1 MSRFRWRHRSLPWI
15 LFFFGFVPLLQ
26 AEEAPLPGSQ
36 VRFDRVSLEHGLSQ
50 SSVTAIVQDSE
61 GFLWFGTRSGLDRF
75 DGYEFRIFRNDPD
88 RPETLSH
95 SAVTAL
101 FTDSRDRLW
110 VGTEAGLNRY
120 DPLTGSFLRF
130 LSGRDSPSGP
140 GGNTV
145 TALAEDRR
153 GRLWIGTPRGLIVFD
168 PVAGRFTIHL
178 KRPGDPRSLN
188 DNRITSLLL
197 DGNGALWVGTLGGL
211 SRMDTRSGICLR
223 VNHRDD
229 DPASLVSDRILAI
242 HEDRTGRM
250 WIGTDMCLDLMLSRP
265 TSEKPAVFAHVR
277 PGTGRATGEER
288 EVVRDICDGGR
299 GELWIA
305 TGGGGLCRMTWS
317 GTGSPLPRM
326 EHFRHDPQDP
336 ASLSS
341 NAVLCLALDRT
352 GMLWAGTD
360 GGGANKAN
368 PVKSGFLVYQV
379 DPSSDP
385 ADSSRRR
392 ILSVYEDISGVLWF
406 GTGRGIVQPADMSG
420 SPALCRVPARL
431 PAELAAA
438 RIGAVTGESGGD
450 LWIATRGQGLFQ
462 WQPHTGQL
470 VRYRANPLDPAAAG
484 DDDLTALHIDRRRDV
499 WVGTARN
506 GVFRLPRTE
515 VGEPGAKKVR
525 YRSIAGDPESLSNDS
540 VTVIAEDREGRTWI
554 GTMGGLNGLR
564 TGPAGARH
572 LFDRFLPGAHILA
585 VHDDGAGHLWVGTQ
599 GRGLLRFAKREV
611 SVAPYP
617 EALGFPQSAVM
628 GILGDDSGRLW
639 VSTNDGLAC
648 FDPATET
655 FRHYFASDG
664 LPSGEFLPGA
674 VARGRNGRLYFGSSE
689 GVASFQP
696 GELVPDPHVPAIVLT
711 GIFRSGRPARPDEL
725 RGPPGPAGERTIGMT
740 AGEDLTLTFAALDY
754 INPSRNEYA
763 YRLEPVQPD
772 WIWLGH
778 ERRLTFAGLKPGSY
792 KLSVKGTNG
801 DGVWNPEGTS
811 LRLRVRVPLWRS
823 DVFRIVILLAGGGA
837 LLFLFRRGRR
847 RRRAA
852 ASNVSGSETA
862 GRP

>member
-1 MSRFRWRHRSLPWI
+1 MSSFRRRRRSLPWI
-15 LFFFGFVPLLQ
+15 LFFFVFVTLLQ
-26 AEEAPLPGSQ
+26 AGEATLPSRQ
-36 VRFDRVSLEHGLSQ
+36 VRFDRFSLEHGLSQ
-50 SSVTAIVQDSE
+50 GSVTAIVQDRE
-61 GFLWFGTRSGLDRF
+61 GFLWFGTRDGLDRF
-75 DGYEFRIFRNDPD
+75 DGYEFRIFRTDPA
-88 RPETLSH
+88 RRETLSH
-95 SAVTAL
+95 SAITSL

-110 VGTEAGLNRY
+110 IGTEAGLNRY
-120 DPLTGSFLRF
+120 DPLTGSFARF
-130 LSGRDSPSGP
+130 LSGSDSPSGP

-168 PVAGRFTIHL
+168 PTAGRFILHL

-211 SRMDTRSGICLR
+211 NRMDTMSGNCLR
-223 VNHRDD
+223 VNHRDE
-229 DPASLVSDRILAI
+229 DPASLGSDRILAI
-242 HEDRTGRM
+242 HEDRTGRL
-250 WIGTDMCLDLMLSRP
+250 WIGTDACLDLMLSRP
-265 TSEKPAVFAHVR
+265 TSEKPAVFAHVQS
-277 PGTGRATGEER
+277 GGGRAAGEER
-288 EVVRDICDGGR
+288 EIVRDICDGAR

-305 TGGGGLCRMTWS
+305 TAGAGLCRMTWS

-326 EHFRHDPQDP
+326 EHFRHDPRDP
-336 ASLSS
+336 ASLSRD
-341 NAVLCLALDRT
+341 ALLCMTLDKS

-360 GGGANKAN
+360 GGGVNKAN
-368 PVKSGFLVYQV
+368 PEKMGFLVYRS
-379 DPSSDP
+379 DPSFDRGDP
-385 ADSSRRR
+385 SRRR
-392 ILSVYEDISGVLWF
+392 VNSVYEDISGVLWL
-406 GTGRGIVQPADMSG
+406 GTDRGILQPADMSG
-420 SPALCRVPARL
+420 WPALCRVPARL
-431 PAELAAA
+431 PAELAAV
-438 RIGAVTGESGGD
+438 RIGAMTGESGGD

-499 WVGTARN
+499 WAGTARN
-506 GVFRLPRTE
+506 GAFRLPRTE
-515 VGEPGAKKVR
+515 IGEPGAKKVR

-554 GTMGGLNGLR
+554 GTRSGLNGLR
-564 TGPAGARH
+564 TGPAGARR
-572 LFDRFLPGAHILA
+572 LFDRFLPGAEVQA
-585 VHDDGAGHLWVGTQ
+585 VHDDGAGHLWVGTRE
-599 GRGLLRFAKREV
+599 RGLLRFDKREA
-611 SVAPYP
+611 SIAPYP

-628 GILGDDSGRLW
+628 GILGDDGGRLW

-648 FDPATET
+648 FDPAAET

-674 VARGRNGRLYFGSSE
+674 AVRGRNGRLYFGSSE

-696 GELVPDPHVPAIVLT
+696 AELVPNPHVPAIVLT
-711 GIFRSGRPARPDEL
+711 GIFRSGRPAGPDEI
-725 RGPPGPAGERTIGMT
+725 RRPPGPAGERTIGMT

-763 YRLEPVQPD
+763 YKLEPVRPD
-772 WIWLGH
+772 WIWLGP
-778 ERRLTFAGLKPGSY
+778 ERRLTFAGIKPGSY

-811 LRLRVRVPLWRS
+811 LRLRVGVPMWRS
-823 DVFRIVILLAGGGA
+823 DIFWISILLAGGGA
-837 LLFLFRRGRR
+837 LFFLLRGARR

-852 ASNVSGSETA
+852 AADVSGSGRA